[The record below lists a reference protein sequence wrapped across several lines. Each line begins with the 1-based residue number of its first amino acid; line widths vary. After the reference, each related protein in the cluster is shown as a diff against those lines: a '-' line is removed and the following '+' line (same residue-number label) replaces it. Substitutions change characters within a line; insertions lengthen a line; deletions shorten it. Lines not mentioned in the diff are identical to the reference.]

1 MTATTPILEV
11 DEVSKNFAA
20 SRGLFG
26 MSLLSRKR
34 EVVHAV
40 SEVSLSLGASEVL
53 ALVGES
59 GCGKST
65 LGRIA
70 AGLIQPSSGELR
82 FAGTSHTVLST
93 VERREWARNVQMIFQ
108 NPYASLN
115 ARQTIRE
122 IIEEPL
128 RVHRIVPK
136 SDIAAR
142 ADELLEQVGLD
153 PSFGKRQPHQL
164 SGGQCQRVGIARA
177 LTVVPR
183 VLVCDEPVS
192 ALDVSIQAQ
201 VLNLFADLR
210 EELMIA
216 YLFISHDLG
225 VVERLSDRV
234 AVMYLGR
241 IVEIATRD
249 DLFSSPK
256 HPYTQALLD
265 AVPKIGRSR
274 AHSVKISGE
283 RPSPLNPPSGCHF
296 HPRCP
301 HATDRCRVVAPR
313 LKAVGG
319 NQFAA
324 CHLHE

>member
-1 MTATTPILEV
+1 MKAAAPILEV
-11 DEVSKNFAA
+11 DEVSKNFEA
-20 SRGLFG
+20 SRGLLG
-26 MSLLSRKR
+26 TSLLSRQR
-34 EVVHAV
+34 QVVRAV
-40 SEVSLSLGASEVL
+40 SGVSLALGPSEVL

-65 LGRIA
+65 LGRIV
-70 AGLIQPSSGELR
+70 AGLIQPTAGELR
-82 FAGTSHTVLST
+82 FGGTSHTVLST
-93 VERREWARNVQMIFQ
+93 SERREWARNVQMIFQ

-115 ARQTIRE
+115 ARQTVRE

-128 RVHRIVPK
+128 RVHRVVPK
-136 SDIAAR
+136 SDVGAR
-142 ADELLEQVGLD
+142 ANQLLEQVGLD
-153 PSFGKRQPHQL
+153 PSFGERQPHQL

-210 EELMIA
+210 QELTIA

-241 IVEIATRD
+241 IVETATRD

-274 AHSVKISGE
+274 AQSVRISGE
-283 RPSPLNPPSGCHF
+283 RPSPLNPPPGCHF

-301 HATDRCRVVAPR
+301 HATGRCRVEAPQ
-313 LKAVGG
+313 LKAVGF

-324 CHLHE
+324 CHLYG

>member
-1 MTATTPILEV
+1 MRAAAPILEI
-11 DEVSKNFAA
+11 DRASKTFEAG
-20 SRGLFG
+20 RGLLG
-26 MSLLSRKR
+26 MSLLSRQR
-34 EVVHAV
+34 QVVRAV
-40 SEVSLSLGASEVL
+40 SEVSLSLGSSEVL

-65 LGRIA
+65 LGRMV
-70 AGLIQPSSGELR
+70 AGLIQPTAGELR
-82 FAGTSHTVLST
+82 FDGTSHTGLSAA
-93 VERREWARNVQMIFQ
+93 ERREWARNVQMIFQ

-115 ARQTIRE
+115 ARQTVRE
-122 IIEEPL
+122 IVEEPL
-128 RVHRIVPK
+128 RVHRVVPK
-136 SDIAAR
+136 GDVADR
-142 ADELLEQVGLD
+142 ADELLQQVGLD
-153 PSFGKRQPHQL
+153 PSFGERQPHQL

-210 EELMIA
+210 QELTIA

-241 IVEIATRD
+241 IVEIAARG

-265 AVPKIGRSR
+265 AVPKIGRDR

-283 RPSPLNPPSGCHF
+283 RPSPLDPPAGCHF

-301 HATDRCRVVAPR
+301 HATERCRVEAPQ
-313 LKAVGG
+313 LKAVGADRS
-319 NQFAA
+319 AA
-324 CHLHE
+324 CHLYE